1 MSFGLLVPRLCLGT
15 HYPRESTIDYAWDG
29 TARQSLA
36 VARSQ
41 AEPGTEAPNAS
52 EFDKNGEFGV

>member
-1 MSFGLLVPRLCLGT
+1 MIPSNAVCLLLPMLCLGT
-15 HYPRESTIDYAWDG
+15 HYPRESNIDYASDG

-41 AEPGTEAPNAS
+41 AEPGNEVKEVAGLP
-52 EFDKNGEFGV
+52 FI